1 MADSPPVPLPTQWL
15 LRVAT
20 VATGATV
27 PLLGERLDAISSGTA
42 LIASVALWVS
52 WAIVLLSVLVP
63 SPISL
68 TALRL
73 VAPTHLALTS
83 ILAVGALVDD
93 TEARA
98 VLAVVPILVTT
109 IVAMS
114 ADVGSS
120 FVQSSAYGDEFRVP
134 LLPPPTFIVVL
145 VASWLVWIASL
156 VVGSIALTRE
166 AWVAGGILVAFGVAL
181 TAILPRRY
189 HRFARRWLVV
199 VPAGLVLHDHVV
211 LAETAMFPRA
221 SVRAVEIARRD
232 ADAADLS
239 GRSRGPGLSVE
250 LLDFETVVLAPTP
263 NQPGGSA
270 LHVKTWW
277 VRPSRPGRVVSAW
290 ARRRSRSTS

>member
-1 MADSPPVPLPTQWL
+1 MADSPSVSLPTPWF

-27 PLLGERLDAISSGTA
+27 PLLGERLDAISSGTS
-42 LIASVALWVS
+42 LLASIALWIA

-73 VAPTHLALTS
+73 VAPTHLALTA

-134 LLPPPTFIVVL
+134 LLPPPTFVVVL
-145 VASWLVWIASL
+145 LASWVVWIASL
-156 VVGSIALTRE
+156 VVGAVALTRE

-181 TAILPRRY
+181 TTILPRRY

-221 SVRAVEIARRD
+221 SVRAVGVARRD
-232 ADAADLS
+232 EDAADLS
-239 GRSRGPGLSVE
+239 GRSRGPGLTVE